1 MAKGAGKGGRRL
13 YKEWG
18 AEDIVAAIDEWERRN
33 GMPHDSVHGTMNVD
47 QLRRTFLVH
56 VKNQKRLSQGYE
68 LLHYGERKLFG
79 IDYEAVRNWYRT
91 PSKERHARVR
101 SMGAGSGE
109 RHLAANNAT
118 AKRNKE
124 KAKHYS
130 SGGVTSNSA
139 GVRPYVQKFG
149 GWTLSEVEA
158 VRCAYPSI
166 GLDRTYWREHL
177 PGRSIDEIYEQAR
190 KMGLRFTE
198 AKAHTGE
205 SVTAG
210 AKQPGHKANSAVQSQ
225 RPSRGKDSIAP
236 KGTTMQTPTRSAKPK
251 RDEAQERRMA
261 WAVDLVEAYYDT
273 YGWHWDQW
281 RRVVPW
287 MKGRELRELASEL
300 GHAERWSD
308 ASKRSFLSN
317 EGLDWTLDELDSL
330 ILGYPLRPDTSIDWE
345 VDLPKRSAAERREL
359 AELLGLPTKAEM
371 TDLARRARLL

>member
-33 GMPHDSVHGTMNVD
+33 GMPHDSVHGAMNVD

-68 LLHYGERKLFG
+68 LLHYGERKLFS
-79 IDYEAVRNWYRT
+79 IDYEAIRNWYRT

-118 AKRNKE
+118 AKKNKE

-130 SGGVTSNSA
+130 SGGATSNSA

-158 VRCAYPSI
+158 VRCAYPSV

-198 AKAHTGE
+198 AKAHAGE
-205 SVTAG
+205 AVKAG
-210 AKQPGHKANSAVQSQ
+210 AGRPVRKANSAVQSQ
-225 RPSRGKDSIAP
+225 RPSRGKDSIASRA
-236 KGTTMQTPTRSAKPK
+236 TTKLPSTRVAKPK
-251 RDEAQERRMA
+251 GDEAQERRMA
-261 WAVDLVEAYYDT
+261 WAVDLIDAYYDT

-287 MKGRELRELASEL
+287 MKGREVRELAGEL
-300 GHAERWSD
+300 GHADRWSD

-330 ILGYPLRPDTSIDWE
+330 ILGYPLRSDASIDWE
-345 VDLPKRSAAERREL
+345 VDLPKRSAADRREL